1 MMLSETFAEEIAVV
15 LKPLVVAEANRLA
28 AARPQSAEAI
38 AAKKEEAEI
47 MRACKAV
54 AAASDTLAQAEFAGL
69 GAAANARKRL
79 IAAAAQL
86 RQVMQKHGRLPRG
99 Q

>member
-1 MMLSETFAEEIAVV
+1 MMLSEAFAEEIATV
-15 LKPLVVAEANRLA
+15 LKPLVVAEAKRLE
-28 AARPQSAEAI
+28 AARPQSAEML

-54 AAASDTLAQAEFAGL
+54 AAASDALAQAEFGGL
-69 GAAANARKRL
+69 GAMATARKRL

-86 RQVMQKHGRLPRG
+86 RQVMAKHGRLPG
-99 Q
+99 GE